1 VRQQHLLL
9 LRLLGR
15 CLRSQAY
22 WRRQTPAYCP
32 QQQGMHPQQGG
43 CQQQQGLRETQ
54 QQQQLLVSV
63 WHPLGSAVLQQQ
75 QQQHLQSQGDCR
87 LPAHLLLLSLLLLL
101 LLAQVA
107 VGLPTHTSCV

>member
-1 VRQQHLLL
+1 
-9 LRLLGR
+9 
-15 CLRSQAY
+15 
-22 WRRQTPAYCP
+22 
-32 QQQGMHPQQGG
+32 
-43 CQQQQGLRETQ
+43 
-54 QQQQLLVSV
+54 
-63 WHPLGSAVLQQQ
+63 VLQQQ